1 MANPKIEVEIGA
13 VIDGLRKGFGESVK
27 IIETLEKQA
36 LDLDKAL
43 KAATDLPTIQGLNT
57 QLAQTKA
64 ALSQLKSS
72 GIDPLTK
79 ATSNYNSVGIDF
91 ARIVQDAP
99 FGIIGVGNNIQQLA
113 GSFQQ
118 LKNSTGSTSA
128 ALKQSLASIFSSGNA
143 LVLGISL
150 LTTAFTVLQ
159 MKGFFDTEKKAKDLT
174 DTLNE
179 YKKTLGETAQA
190 QLEGANNADKE
201 IVKITSLRDV
211 IENETISREKRL
223 AAVKQLREEAPS
235 IFKNLSDE
243 QILAGQVGDSYARLT
258 QILVARATATSGINK
273 IVALADEERILL
285 EKNAATLQQIQQ
297 VEQRIAKFRAE
308 GQQELVLANEN
319 TLRFLKTQNPEIV
332 RLTEIE
338 AERVKLTS
346 LVNDN
351 LAASVD
357 YTGKSKESLNQ
368 NKEALEKYSK
378 GWDELNL
385 QQESASFLTDK
396 LTLSTKEYEKAI
408 VSVLTRNESNGLVPE
423 VTGDNAW
430 DQYTYSIYQ
439 FREASIQ
446 ANAEITETSIK
457 ALEFSNNLDKI
468 ANKEVNIKTNFDEFG
483 KELADV
489 DKSKLS
495 AFVVRLAEFNS
506 QVSGII
512 ESGAQQT
519 LGDFA
524 FAIGDALASGGNVLK
539 AAGSALL
546 GGIAGI
552 LNQLGQ
558 LAIGA
563 GLAVEGIKKALTT
576 LNPAVAIAAGVALVA
591 LAGFVSSKAKSL
603 GGGARGGGGGGGG
616 SSVGSSGVGGGSSF
630 VGGGAQGGMFAQNR
644 DVSGEFVV
652 RGQDLVYV
660 LGQSENRIKKG

>member
-190 QLEGANNADKE
+190 QLEAANNADKE
-201 IVKITSLRDV
+201 IVKITSLRGV

-258 QILVARATATSGINK
+258 QILVARATASSGINK
-273 IVALADEERILL
+273 IVALADEERIIL
-285 EKNAATLQQIQQ
+285 EKNAATLQQISAF
-297 VEQRIAKFRAE
+297 EQKAAKFRAE
-308 GQQELVLANEN
+308 GQQELVLINEN
-319 TLRFLKTQNPEIV
+319 QIRFLKEQNPEIQ
-332 RLTEIE
+332 RLAQIE

-439 FREASIQ
+439 FRDASIQ
-446 ANAEITETSIK
+446 ANAEITETSTK

-563 GLAVEGIKKALTT
+563 GLAVEGIKKALTS